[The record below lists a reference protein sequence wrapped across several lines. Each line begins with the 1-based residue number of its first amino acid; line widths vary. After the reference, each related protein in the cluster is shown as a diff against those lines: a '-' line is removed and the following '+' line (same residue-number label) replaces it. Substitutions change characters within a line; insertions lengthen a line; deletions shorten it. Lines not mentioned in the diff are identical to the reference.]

1 MSKKKQERVKRAQ
14 MLRLDDVHW
23 DIIGDLQPF
32 YGNTPAEVCRTIIIM
47 WLDAK
52 YGSPTIEKLE
62 REGKINLGRKMHD
75 KEKT

>member
-1 MSKKKQERVKRAQ
+1 MPKKKQERVKTPQ
-14 MLRLDDVHW
+14 MLRLDNVHW
-23 DIIGDLQPF
+23 DIIEDLMPF

-62 REGKINLGRKMHD
+62 REGKIKMGRKSHD